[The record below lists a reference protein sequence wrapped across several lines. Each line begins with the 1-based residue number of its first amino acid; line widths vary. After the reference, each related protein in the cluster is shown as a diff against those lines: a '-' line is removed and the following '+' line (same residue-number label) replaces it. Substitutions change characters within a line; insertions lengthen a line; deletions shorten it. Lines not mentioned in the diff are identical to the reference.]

1 MKIIKKP
8 LPLGEYNKLE
18 YEQYGMKT
26 KTFIVLHHTVSSTE
40 NSVYNWW
47 CNDGQKVGVAYV
59 VDKNG
64 DIYEYFD
71 PKYWSYHLGGKI
83 DKKYNINS
91 IGIEIVNEGVLQNN
105 NDEYFWFG
113 GKNKYTGRVSKIKW
127 RNNQYWAAYPDKQ
140 MLSVI
145 ELVKYLT
152 TRFNIPKQ
160 VYTKYD
166 YDIKLLNTF
175 KGIISH
181 CNVRAD
187 KTDISPAFDLVYL
200 QNELLK

>member
-8 LPLGEYNKLE
+8 LPATEYNKLE
-18 YEQYGMKT
+18 YDQYGMKT
-26 KTFIVLHHTVSSTE
+26 KTLIVLHHTVSSTE
-40 NSVYNWW
+40 SSVYNWW

-64 DIYEYFD
+64 SIYEYFG

-83 DKKYNINS
+83 EKKYNINS
-91 IGIEIVNEGVLQNN
+91 IGIEIVNEGVLKKI
-105 NDEYFWFG
+105 DEKFFWFA
-113 GKNKYTGRVSKIKW
+113 GKNKYSGGVFKFKW
-127 RNNQYWAAYPDKQ
+127 RNEEYWAEYPTKQ
-140 MLSVI
+140 IEAVV

-152 TRFNIPKQ
+152 AKFNIPKN

-166 YDIKLLNTF
+166 YNSKLLTTF

-181 CNVRAD
+181 CNVRAN
-187 KTDISPAFDLVYL
+187 KTDISPAFNLEYL
-200 QNELLK
+200 QNEILK